1 MAKKLFL
8 TLFFTSV
15 IAFSSISITMETE
28 INRNKENVKAELPK
42 QEKIEIALAEKAR
55 KELQDNTAYRD
66 GLAAY
71 ITTVNEN
78 VSDGEAEQ
86 MVDSIMDSAE
96 KYDVDEKLVM
106 AIAQTESTYY
116 SDAVS
121 YADYKGLMQTGDVLA
136 EEAGYTP
143 QQLFDPAVSI
153 EVGTSYIDEKLEEF
167 GDTRLALTAYNQGA
181 GTVYSG
187 RYSTDYADLAMSR
200 MKEVE
205 SFLEQNGYVNV
216 YNDEMK
222 TK

>member
-15 IAFSSISITMETE
+15 MAFSSMTVIAKDSIHEDIEKISVEM
-28 INRNKENVKAELPK
+28 PK
-42 QEKIEIALAEKAR
+42 QERIELARGKHDT
-55 KELQDNTAYRD
+55 KEVRETEEYRD

-71 ITTVNEN
+71 IQSVNDN
-78 VSDGEAEQ
+78 VTNVEAGEI
-86 MVDSIMDSAE
+86 VDSIMTSAE

-116 SDAVS
+116 RDAVS
-121 YADYKGLMQTGDVLA
+121 CADYKGLMQTGDVLA

-143 QQLFDPAVSI
+143 QQLFEPEVSI
-153 EVGTSYIDEKLEEF
+153 DVGTSYIDEKLDEF

-187 RYSTDYADLAMSR
+187 EYSTDYADLAMDR
-200 MKEVE
+200 MEAVE
-205 SFLEQNGYVNV
+205 DFLTENGYINV
-216 YNDEMK
+216 YN
-222 TK
+222 